1 MNISTS
7 RKRLYNMGDL
17 FAIYNLVCAIQSVR
31 SDVDD
36 AVMEGLE
43 SLLEDQNNYLLE
55 VTGVDTLAIVKGY
68 SAESFAYKFNEDT
81 NLDVVYDELRT
92 LFPRKLS

>member
-1 MNISTS
+1 MNISTK

-36 AVMEGLE
+36 AVMEDLE
-43 SLLEDQNNYLLE
+43 SLLGDQNNYLLE

-68 SAESFAYKFNEDT
+68 SAEFFAYKFNEDT

-92 LFPRKLS
+92 MFPRKLS